1 MSVRLWEQLAALEK
15 TVRDLQARVAFLEKG
30 SGVAVSQTLTRDDR
44 GTPQSKL
51 KLSRQVSQ

>member
-51 KLSRQVSQ
+51 KLSRQAN